1 MKNIYDESNEYRINV
16 EVSSVDEVQEVVK
29 KIEEIRN
36 EYDVFINVNIDVV
49 TCDFN
54 RK

>member
-16 EVSSVDEVQEVVK
+16 EVSSVDEAQEVVK

-36 EYDVFINVNIDVV
+36 EHDVFIQANIDVV
-49 TCDFN
+49 TCAVN

>member
-29 KIEEIRN
+29 KIEDIRN
-36 EYDVFINVNIDVV
+36 EHDVFIKANIDVV
-49 TCDFN
+49 TCAAN

>member
-29 KIEEIRN
+29 KIEDIRK
-36 EYDVFINVNIDVV
+36 EHDVFIKANIDVV
-49 TCDFN
+49 IYDFN

>member
-16 EVSSVDEVQEVVK
+16 EVSSVDEVQEVVR
-29 KIEEIRN
+29 KIEDIRN
-36 EYDVFINVNIDVV
+36 EHDVFISVNIEVV
-49 TCDFN
+49 TCAAN